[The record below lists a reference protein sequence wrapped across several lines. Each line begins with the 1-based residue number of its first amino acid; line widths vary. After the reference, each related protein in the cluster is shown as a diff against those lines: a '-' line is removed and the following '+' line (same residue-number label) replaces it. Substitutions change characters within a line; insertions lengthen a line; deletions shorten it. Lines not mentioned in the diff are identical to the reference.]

1 MTAKIIQFRGATK
14 LDLDAEVVLENLKKD
29 FAGGGF
35 VYAGWDAD
43 GNEVFGSTYA
53 DGGTALW
60 LLERCK
66 KRLLDTPED

>member
-1 MTAKIIQFRGATK
+1 MTAKIIPFTGITT
-14 LDLDAEVVLENLKKD
+14 LDLDPEVVLENLKEK
-29 FAGGGF
+29 FAGGGL
-35 VYAGWDAD
+35 VYAGYDAE

-66 KRLLDTPED
+66 KSLLETGG